1 MGPLFRKEKKDL
13 LRAKQPEKGEITDLE
28 LACGSDKETCKALWH
43 TMFLDPRKIGTTI
56 RDAARKAAKYEKS
69 KDKELARM
77 WYHVAGGLALWKG
90 DTTKVKQYFDKC
102 AKLAP
107 EMEYEPI
114 VGIADKAVE
123 KAQEYYK
130 KYLK

>member
-1 MGPLFRKEKKDL
+1 VGPLFKKERKDL
-13 LRAKQPEKGEITDLE
+13 LQAKQPEKGKITDLE
-28 LACGSDKETCKALWH
+28 VTCGSDKETCKALWH

-56 RDAARKAAKYEKS
+56 REAARKAAKYEKS
-69 KDKELARM
+69 KDEKLAMM

-90 DTTKVKQYFDKC
+90 DTAKVKQYFDEC

-107 EMEYEPI
+107 EMEYKRI
-114 VGIADKAVE
+114 VETADKAVE